1 MYIPIKYFLF
11 DANYQACCCIR
22 FASSSNYYVSLI
34 LQILFYF
41 IFFLIFI
48 YFFNVMNPFYLY
60 FYKTTL
66 CNFPLRQI
74 FRPWC
79 FVLKLFG
86 KKKIFTFDHSKL
98 QVSSRFIRFIELTTV
113 LRAIVPW
120 LNYAYTCIC
129 VCVRVCVCV

>member
-1 MYIPIKYFLF
+1 MLI
-11 DANYQACCCIR
+11 IR
-22 FASSSNYYVSLI
+22 HVVVLDLLLVLI
-34 LQILFYF
+34 TMFPLSYRFYF
-41 IFFLIFI
+41 ILFFFLIFI